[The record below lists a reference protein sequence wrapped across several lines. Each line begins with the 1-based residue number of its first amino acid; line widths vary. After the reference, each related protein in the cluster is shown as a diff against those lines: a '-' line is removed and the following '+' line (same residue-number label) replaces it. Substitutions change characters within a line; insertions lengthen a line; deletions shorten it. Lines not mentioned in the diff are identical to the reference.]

1 MTVAAGKYFSEI
13 LNRKKN
19 FVSILPDKIRKGELI
34 KSIILLH
41 GIRGDETDW
50 ITNVCLEKL
59 ADQYD
64 VCFLCPSGENSFYTD
79 HENGDLF
86 GKAFGEEF
94 YEKMHEL
101 FPISR
106 KREDNGIVGFSM
118 GGYGALRLGLKY
130 FSLYSYVG
138 AFSPALIFYKRNR
151 GDALFKKV
159 FSMGLEA
166 SENDIK
172 FLYNNFP
179 KNSKMEIYLTCGNED
194 PLDKYTQELYE
205 FLKDKNAKVE
215 YDQNFG
221 FHDFT
226 LWRKD
231 LSNLLQKRFEKE
243 EEIK

>member
-19 FVSILPDKIRKGELI
+19 FVSILPNKIRKGELI

-41 GIRGDETDW
+41 GILGDETDW

-101 FPISR
+101 FSISR

-118 GGYGALRLGLKY
+118 GGYGALRLGMKY

-159 FSMGLEA
+159 FSMGLED

-179 KNSKMEIYLTCGNED
+179 KNNKMEIYLTCGNED

-205 FLKDKNAKVE
+205 FLKDKKANVE
-215 YDQNFG
+215 YDQNLG

-231 LSNLLQKRFEKE
+231 LINLLKKRFKKE
-243 EEIK
+243 EEIE